1 MLEKHNVSPL
11 SLNMSNT
18 VRLGHSIEA
27 TNVAENKSI
36 CEHNYGFHD
45 PNHKC

>member
-27 TNVAENKSI
+27 TNVAGNKSI
-36 CEHNYGFHD
+36 LRTQLRI
-45 PNHKC
+45 PRS